1 MTEKMEPVS
10 SSVSLA
16 FYHFFVFLHYIVLM
30 GTTDQNRDEII
41 EGAIKGGAIGAALGA
56 ILTGKTQTTLV
67 ASLVGAA
74 IGASIQAQKEAKEH
88 NMPVLVEEN
97 GYLVKLFPNG
107 EKQRIRKLERTEV
120 KIPATFT
127 ID

>member
-1 MTEKMEPVS
+1 MET
-10 SSVSLA
+10 A
-16 FYHFFVFLHYIVLM
+16 N
-30 GTTDQNRDEII
+30 QNRDEII

-88 NMPVLVEEN
+88 NLSVLVEEN
-97 GYLVKLFPNG
+97 GYLVKIFPNG
-107 EKQRIRKLERTEV
+107 EKQKVRKLKRTEV
-120 KIPATFT
+120 KIPSTFT